1 MLCQNRYFL
10 CMPPI
15 FKNAAD
21 FICQYLIVACLLA
34 KFNLYFGKIIMWLHK
49 VLHQEWIKIPL
60 KNLERDAAIHELL
73 EIVGH
78 EVGDMEQIYQAV
90 LAREKVMTTGVG
102 NAIAIPH
109 CKSTMCSQF
118 VIALGI
124 STQGI
129 DFNAVDNKTVN
140 LIFLLLGPEDA
151 PNIHIKLLSR
161 ISRILNREEI
171 RHKLVNCKSGREAHQ
186 LIESAEKDFQEV

>member
-1 MLCQNRYFL
+1 MSKKMLCQNRYFL

-34 KFNLYFGKIIMWLHK
+34 KFNLYFGEINMWL
-49 VLHQEWIKIPL
+49 Q
-60 KNLERDAAIHELL
+60 
-73 EIVGH
+73 IVGH

>member
-1 MLCQNRYFL
+1 
-10 CMPPI
+10 
-15 FKNAAD
+15 
-21 FICQYLIVACLLA
+21 
-34 KFNLYFGKIIMWLHK
+34 MWLHK

-129 DFNAVDNKTVN
+129 DFNAVDNKKVN
-140 LIFLLLGPEDA
+140 FIFLL
-151 PNIHIKLLSR
+151 
-161 ISRILNREEI
+161 
-171 RHKLVNCKSGREAHQ
+171 
-186 LIESAEKDFQEV
+186 